1 MSQALSGALSLGA
14 VVPAL
19 NGTCW
24 SAWPCLT
31 SIELLAAAANSAV
44 PPKKTRR
51 PILAS
56 FMLFLPLIG

>member
-1 MSQALSGALSLGA
+1 M
-14 VVPAL
+14 
-19 NGTCW
+19 
-24 SAWPCLT
+24 PCLT
-31 SIELLAAAANSAV
+31 SIELIAAAVNSPV